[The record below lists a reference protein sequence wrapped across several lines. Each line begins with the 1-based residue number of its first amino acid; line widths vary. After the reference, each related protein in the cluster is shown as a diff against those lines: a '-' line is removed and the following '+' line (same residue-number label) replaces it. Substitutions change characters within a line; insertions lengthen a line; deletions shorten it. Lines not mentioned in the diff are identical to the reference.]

1 MVKEREGE
9 GREGGGEKVR
19 VGVGEVVG
27 VGDGGVGGKRVR
39 VGEG

>member
-19 VGVGEVVG
+19 VGEVVG

-39 VGEG
+39 VGEE